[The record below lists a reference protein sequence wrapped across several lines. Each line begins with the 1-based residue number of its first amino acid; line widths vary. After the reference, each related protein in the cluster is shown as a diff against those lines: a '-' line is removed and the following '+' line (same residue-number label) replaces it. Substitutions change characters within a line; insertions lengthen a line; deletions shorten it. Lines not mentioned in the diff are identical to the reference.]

1 MQRVNTL
8 KQTGETP
15 VMRQAGS
22 ILWETVPPGGT
33 FTVSKEEKEEL
44 ITQRGWISHY
54 LLQVWPWLAICIFIC
69 RRAFSQSK
77 THVSSVI
84 IVATKT
90 TLLYLFFLSHP
101 NFLGIYLCVF
111 VVFHRERESDYHIW
125 VSCNLPHRGEE
136 ATPMFAATLKP
147 Q

>member
-44 ITQRGWISHY
+44 ITQRDWISHY

-77 THVSSVI
+77 THMFPLSLSLPQKLHSFPFFFYLILIFSAFIFVFLWCFTENVNLIITYEYHVI
-84 IVATKT
+84 SRIVERKQHQC
-90 TLLYLFFLSHP
+90 LLQH
-101 NFLGIYLCVF
+101 
-111 VVFHRERESDYHIW
+111 
-125 VSCNLPHRGEE
+125 
-136 ATPMFAATLKP
+136 
-147 Q
+147 